1 MMRREHPMHTPT
13 SPCRVTL
20 RAVDLADE
28 REVAALIA
36 FVNANYRSPFP
47 IDAELIRDRLHRF
60 FWAQDDAGARVGS
73 AAYVRKTAFLAESIK
88 TVVDP
93 AHRQRGVGAAI
104 SRAIEDEIR
113 RAGFTKVMSTIYID
127 NIPMIVIKLRQGYI
141 IEGLHRDHERPGLH
155 EYSLGKL
162 LTPQSG

>member
-1 MMRREHPMHTPT
+1 MIEPT
-13 SPCRVTL
+13 SLRVTL

-36 FVNANYRSPFP
+36 FVNASYRSPFP
-47 IDAELIRDRLHRF
+47 IDAELVRDRLHRF
-60 FWAQDDAGARVGS
+60 FWAHDDAGARVGS

-104 SRAIEDEIR
+104 SRAIEAELR
-113 RAGFTKVMSTIYID
+113 SAGFTKAMSTIYID

-155 EYSLGKL
+155 EYSLGKVL
-162 LTPQSG
+162 APQSGQNE